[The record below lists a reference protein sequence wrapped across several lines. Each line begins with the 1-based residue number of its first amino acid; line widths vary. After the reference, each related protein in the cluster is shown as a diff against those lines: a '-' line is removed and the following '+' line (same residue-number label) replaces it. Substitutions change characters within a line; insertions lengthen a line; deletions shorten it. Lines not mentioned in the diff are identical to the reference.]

1 MVDGY
6 GEPVNRC
13 SERGDLGLVNG
24 HVGLGNAVFVFENV
38 KCGVGLVCFGGGTG
52 EVEV

>member
-24 HVGLGNAVFVFENV
+24 HVGLGNAVFVFGNV
-38 KCGVGLVCFGGGTG
+38 KCCVGLLCFGVRKGLVG
-52 EVEV
+52 V